1 MAKNYSTKNCFRQIP
16 NALLARF
23 FSKFNLF
30 TELDFKGMKETKP
43 DVLFEAWLLLPEKRR
58 KEIDSILQEVFEL
71 SCEKG
76 SLAIIDEAKFQMSDE
91 PEQLES
97 FIEALSNLP
106 NDYHRAM
113 TTFLDHPEFWK
124 GATRFYHADT
134 LNGRYWRKRPNM
146 GHKQAACDNE
156 STSHLARMIRDHFHL
171 SEGRGNNCIVEV
183 YRRDGRDY
191 FFAFPE
197 DFSQLSVEWVDGEFD
212 QRPHNPAFEIV
223 FVYSQEEGTLDINFQ
238 GPKKTVVELQIIF
251 AKAILKIEKLP
262 EDTKDKM
269 VYDLNP
275 IRFRDFCFANDIGS
289 GIQDVYVKKMRFTS
303 QIDKSDR
310 ITFEVD
316 PYQNRY
322 AIYDKIDQAS
332 KSIQLQLYNVTQ
344 VELIAPTIVDHD
356 QPLKNFPIRLTH
368 PNFCSL
374 KYDDVGL
381 KLRGMLKASGVEPQ
395 ISTLKSETEETVEA

>member
-1 MAKNYSTKNCFRQIP
+1 
-16 NALLARF
+16 
-23 FSKFNLF
+23 
-30 TELDFKGMKETKP
+30 
-43 DVLFEAWLLLPEKRR
+43 
-58 KEIDSILQEVFEL
+58 
-71 SCEKG
+71 
-76 SLAIIDEAKFQMSDE
+76 
-91 PEQLES
+91 
-97 FIEALSNLP
+97 
-106 NDYHRAM
+106 M
-113 TTFLDHPEFWK
+113 TTFLDHSEFWK

-134 LNGRYWRKRPNM
+134 LNSRYWRKRPNM
-146 GHKQAACDNE
+146 GHKRAACDEE
-156 STSHLARMIRDHFHL
+156 STFLLARMIRDHYHL
-171 SEGRGNNCIVEV
+171 TEGRGNNCIVEV

-197 DFSQLSVEWVDGEFD
+197 DFSQHSVEWVDGEFE

-223 FVYSQEEGTLDINFQ
+223 FVYSQKEGTLDINLQ
-238 GPKKTVVELQIIF
+238 GSKKTVLELQKIF
-251 AKAILKIEKLP
+251 AKAILKIENLP
-262 EDTKDKM
+262 EDIKDQM

-275 IRFRDFCFANDIGS
+275 MRHRDFCFANDVGS

-316 PYQNRY
+316 PYQNPF

-332 KSIQLQLYNVTQ
+332 KSIPLQLYNVTQ

-356 QPLKNFPIRLTH
+356 QPPKSFPIRLTH

-381 KLRGMLKASGVEPQ
+381 KLRAMLKASGVEPQ
-395 ISTLKSETEETVEA
+395 VSTIQQETEEPVEA